1 MKFLSICII
10 LLFFSCG
17 VIAQSFELNGT
28 DTINKIDVS
37 RKRQGRWLI
46 KAVAPKF
53 KEYPVGNLVEEGNY
67 INSRKED
74 IWKKYFPSTMLKSEI
89 TYKGSRPFGK
99 YILYY
104 ENGNVEEASTWERT
118 KNTGGFKRYHENGK
132 LAQDFTF
139 TEGGKR
145 SGKQVYYHSNGELRL
160 EGTWNEGLATGEQK
174 AYYENGDVMS
184 VKKFSADGLLDP
196 TSFESYASKGQ
207 VEKPAEGKEV
217 NVTAAEEEKAN
228 QGGFDGNGYKKL
240 FNQNK
245 QIAKDGEFQN
255 YRLISG
261 KNYLYD
267 ENGILE
273 TIMIFKDGKYVGNG
287 VITKE

>member
-1 MKFLSICII
+1 MKFLSIFII
-10 LLFFSCG
+10 LLSFSWG
-17 VIAQSFELNGT
+17 ADAQSFELYGT

-37 RKRQGRWLI
+37 RKRQGRWMI
-46 KAVAPKF
+46 KAQAPKF

-67 INSRKED
+67 INSRKEA

-145 SGKQVYYHSNGELRL
+145 SGKQVYYHPNGKLRL

-196 TSFESYASKGQ
+196 TSFESYASKVE
-207 VEKPAEGKEV
+207 VEKAVEGKEV
-217 NVTAAEEEKAN
+217 NVTVAEEEKAN

-245 QIAKDGEFQN
+245 QIAKDGEFKN

-267 ENGILE
+267 ENGILA

>member
-1 MKFLSICII
+1 MKFLSIFIF
-10 LLFFSCG
+10 LLFFSWG
-17 VIAQSFELNGT
+17 AIAQSFELNGT
-28 DTINKIDVS
+28 DTINKIDLT

-46 KAVAPKF
+46 KAAAPKF

-74 IWKKYFPSTMLKSEI
+74 IWKKYFPSTTLKSEI

-104 ENGNVEEASTWERT
+104 ANGNVEEASTWERT
-118 KNTGGFKRYHENGK
+118 KNTGSFKRYHENGK

-145 SGKQVYYHSNGELRL
+145 SGKQVYYHSNGKLRL
-160 EGTWNEGLATGEQK
+160 EGTWNKGLATGEQK
-174 AYYENGDVMS
+174 AYYENGDLMS
-184 VKKFSADGLLDP
+184 VKKFSVDGLLDP
-196 TSFESYASKGQ
+196 TSFESYASKVQ
-207 VEKPAEGKEV
+207 VEKPVEGKEV
-217 NVTAAEEEKAN
+217 NVTVAEEEKAN

-267 ENGILE
+267 ENGILA
-273 TIMIFKDGKYVGNG
+273 TIMIFKDGRYVGNG